1 LGAPPLSREHSK
13 RYPFRGDAFL
23 MFKTMPDRVKT
34 PSVGRGV
41 AVSAGASL
49 PPTPDA
55 GFRSSHVGS
64 IYAGAENRRRCY
76 PKQAIIGSGG
86 RDHLLRPSVGK
97 GDSATISAPG
107 PAPKGQGF
115 GDAEAGA
122 LAPRWRQGHVRLQR
136 RRSPRWHPVEQC
148 EPRRDQNPVGLVA

>member
-1 LGAPPLSREHSK
+1 MSGFGTSLRTAASALNPVAAIAICLLVRPRLGAPPLSREHSK

-23 MFKTMPDRVKT
+23 MFKTMPDRVKA

-49 PPTPDA
+49 PPAPDA

-76 PKQAIIGSGG
+76 PKQAIIGFGG

-97 GDSATISAPG
+97 GDSATISTPGLAPKDKASATRR
-107 PAPKGQGF
+107 PAPW
-115 GDAEAGA
+115 
-122 LAPRWRQGHVRLQR
+122 L
-136 RRSPRWHPVEQC
+136 
-148 EPRRDQNPVGLVA
+148 